1 MIRNQTDYRKAM
13 CKMIRKIQNS
23 SSAEEINDLE
33 MSIEDAEILN
43 DCIENGFV
51 RGKTTYRNHN
61 GEEIELR
68 TMDGKAHSEIFNTVI
83 TLKGLEFLKP
93 DRTKTKANLAIIIGG
108 YISRNIK
115 IPRSYQYEPSHPRKY
130 HLMDRRENQVPGR

>member
-43 DCIENGFV
+43 DCIEN
-51 RGKTTYRNHN
+51 
-61 GEEIELR
+61 
-68 TMDGKAHSEIFNTVI
+68 
-83 TLKGLEFLKP
+83 
-93 DRTKTKANLAIIIGG
+93 
-108 YISRNIK
+108 
-115 IPRSYQYEPSHPRKY
+115 
-130 HLMDRRENQVPGR
+130 

>member
-93 DRTKTKANLAIIIGG
+93 DIWLL
-108 YISRNIK
+108 SF
-115 IPRSYQYEPSHPRKY
+115 
-130 HLMDRRENQVPGR
+130 LL

>member
-51 RGKTTYRNHN
+51 RGKLHI
-61 GEEIELR
+61 EI
-68 TMDGKAHSEIFNTVI
+68 TMEKRLNF
-83 TLKGLEFLKP
+83 GLWMEKHIQRFS
-93 DRTKTKANLAIIIGG
+93 T
-108 YISRNIK
+108 
-115 IPRSYQYEPSHPRKY
+115 Q
-130 HLMDRRENQVPGR
+130 